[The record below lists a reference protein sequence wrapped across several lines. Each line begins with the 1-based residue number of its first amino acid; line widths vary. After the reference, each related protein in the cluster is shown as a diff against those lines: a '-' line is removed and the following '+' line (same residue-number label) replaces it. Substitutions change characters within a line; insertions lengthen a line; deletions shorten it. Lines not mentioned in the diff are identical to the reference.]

1 MDSEGSATS
10 SRATARAFDALAR
23 ISWARSVG
31 SLTSAEA
38 CCVVG
43 RIGFGRA
50 GEEARSD
57 SNAIKSEREEMGA
70 AESFVVMARQG
81 PATRIE
87 ECTHAP
93 FDN

>member
-1 MDSEGSATS
+1 MMAPQFKRVCEHT
-10 SRATARAFDALAR
+10 
-23 ISWARSVG
+23 
-31 SLTSAEA
+31 
-38 CCVVG
+38 
-43 RIGFGRA
+43 
-50 GEEARSD
+50 